1 MSEKK
6 VFDPLYSDRTDISSI
21 GHDVK
26 VVHSLTIR
34 DADDKERGPETLEVR
49 VPITTAMGGSDF
61 PDGGL
66 KAWLVV
72 FGGMCCTFTT
82 FGYVN
87 AWGVFQEYY
96 QETLLKDSSPSSIC
110 SSAWIGSI
118 QYCLVFLPGIF
129 VGRLFD
135 LGYFHTIL
143 LSCSALLILATFL
156 TAQCTAYWQ
165 FLLCQGFVVG
175 LASGGIFGPTMAVI
189 AHWFKKKRGMA
200 LGLVAIGSSIG
211 GTVIPIMA
219 RNLIPR
225 IGFSWTMRVIGFV
238 LLTTLC
244 LANATLKRRLPPTN
258 VVGGLFNFRS
268 FRSATFSCYCVSSFF
283 VFLGIYTMLT
293 YIDVSAVS
301 LGISTDI
308 SFYLVAI
315 VNCSSGV
322 GRYIAGGLSDRYG
335 PLNIMIP
342 LTSFAAIFTY
352 SWPFAPNQASLI
364 CVAILYGLSSGA
376 YMSLLPSPLMAMGD
390 PSDVGRRLGI
400 CMSILSIGALI
411 GPPISGDI
419 NSATRGFQAVGFF
432 AGSTILL
439 GVILMTAT
447 RHLLLGKSLGKI

>member
-1 MSEKK
+1 M
-6 VFDPLYSDRTDISSI
+6 VD
-21 GHDVK
+21 
-26 VVHSLTIR
+26 
-34 DADDKERGPETLEVR
+34 
-49 VPITTAMGGSDF
+49 SDF

-66 KAWLVV
+66 KAWLVA

-87 AWGVFQEYY
+87 AWGVFQAYY
-96 QETLLKDSSPSSIC
+96 QETILRDSSPSSI
-110 SSAWIGSI
+110 AWIGSV
-118 QYCLVFLPGIF
+118 QYCLVFLPGIL

-143 LSCSALLILATFL
+143 LSCSALLVLATFL
-156 TAQCTAYWQ
+156 TAECTAYWQ

-175 LASGGIFGPTMAVI
+175 LACGGIFGPAMAVI

-225 IGFSWTMRVIGFV
+225 IGFSWTMRVNGFV
-238 LLTTLC
+238 LLATLC

-258 VVGGLFNFRS
+258 VIGGLFNLHS
-268 FRSATFSCYCVSSFF
+268 LRSATFSCYCASAFF

-301 LGISTDI
+301 LGISAGL

-352 SWPFAPNQASLI
+352 AWPFAPNEASLI
-364 CVAILYGLSSGA
+364 CVAVLYGFSSGA
-376 YMSLLPSPLMAMGD
+376 YMSLLPSPLMAMGE
-390 PSDVGRRLGI
+390 PSDVGRRFGM

-419 NSATRGFQAVGFF
+419 NSATKGFQAVGFF
-432 AGSTILL
+432 AGATILL
-439 GVILMTAT
+439 GVVLMIIT
-447 RHLLLGKSLGKI
+447 RYLLLGRSLGRI

>member
-1 MSEKK
+1 MSQKK
-6 VFDPLYSDRTDISSI
+6 FFDPLYSDHADASSI
-21 GHDVK
+21 GHGVK
-26 VVHSLTIR
+26 VDRTLTIGS
-34 DADDKERGPETLEVR
+34 ADDKERVPEPVQVR
-49 VPITTAMGGSDF
+49 VPITTMMGSSDF

-87 AWGVFQEYY
+87 AWGVFQAYY
-96 QETLLKDSSPSSIC
+96 QETLLKDSLPSSI
-110 SSAWIGSI
+110 AWIGSI
-118 QYCLVFLPGIF
+118 QYCLVFLPGIL

-143 LSCSALLILATFL
+143 LSCSTLLILATFL
-156 TAQCTAYWQ
+156 TAECTAYWQ
-165 FLLCQGFVVG
+165 FLLCQGLAVG
-175 LASGGIFGPTMAVI
+175 LACGGIFGPTMAVI

-238 LLTTLC
+238 LLATLC
-244 LANATLKRRLPPTN
+244 LANATLKRRLPPAN

-268 FRSATFSCYCVSSFF
+268 FRSAPFSCYCVSAFF

-301 LGISTDI
+301 LGISADI

-322 GRYIAGGLSDRYG
+322 GRYIAGGLSDRFG

-352 SWPFAPNQASLI
+352 SWPFAPNQESLI

-390 PSDVGRRLGI
+390 PSDVGRRLGM
-400 CMSILSIGALI
+400 CMSILSIGALV

-419 NSATRGFQAVGFF
+419 NSTTKGFQAVGFF

-439 GVILMTAT
+439 GVILMTVT
-447 RHLLLGKSLGKI
+447 RYLLLGRPLGRI